1 MERLFKAI
9 FGAITGALMSLV
21 SIGIPIAIAMI
32 VAAFFCN
39 IHAEESYSWLSGI
52 WHGIFV
58 IPNYCRHLLYPE
70 VLFKACDITTDTN
83 NNMHCMLH
91 GMFSYYCSLFSS
103 Y

>member
-21 SIGIPIAIAMI
+21 SIGIPIA
-32 VAAFFCN
+32 
-39 IHAEESYSWLSGI
+39 GI

-70 VLFKACDITTDTN
+70 VLFKACDITTMYNIFWWICLVIQIPTIICIICY
-83 NNMHCMLH
+83 MVCSPIIAA
-91 GMFSYYCSLFSS
+91 FSAATDE
-103 Y
+103 